1 MYLRQDATL
10 PKGGRQVL
18 TFEADPAGEVEVSFD
33 AAGRGSTRRA
43 RLRPISL
50 LLLGLVGSL
59 VALASLSNRSVDIAS
74 APWHEM
80 DGTIDVTVAT
90 QPIAHWTGAAICS
103 RSFADGP
110 ITDVRASNIGSLPDA
125 RVWSVLQLDF
135 PDGSVILALGQAALD
150 TPPFNPTTEYG
161 SSVSGEMAQQSPDR
175 ARGTVTFRLPL
186 VKGDAFPLHGAEAFL
201 SGSLAWT
208 CEEA

>member
-1 MYLRQDATL
+1 MLIGK
-10 PKGGRQVL
+10 KGIG
-18 TFEADPAGEVEVSFD
+18 
-33 AAGRGSTRRA
+33 GSTRRA
-43 RLRPISL
+43 RLGRFGL
-50 LLLGLVGSL
+50 VLLGLVGSL

-80 DGTIDVTVAT
+80 DGTIDVTLAT
-90 QPIAHWTGAAICS
+90 QPIVHWTGAAICS

-110 ITDVRASNIGSLPDA
+110 ITEAHAPNIGSLPHA

-135 PDGSVILALGQAALD
+135 LDGGVVLALGQAALD
-150 TPPFNPTTEYG
+150 APPFDPTSEYG
-161 SSVSGEMAQQSPDR
+161 SDVSVGMVQQSPDR
-175 ARGTVTFRLPL
+175 ARGTIRFHLPL

-208 CEEA
+208 CEEV